1 MAEAKLTD
9 EEFREAWIASGGQ
22 AAVLMRNYGYSNVRG
37 IYERRNAVE
46 KRHGWYLPS
55 GGANTGSNRGDAG
68 MAAWSYKPRLEI
80 TGFTGLLVTFSDAHW
95 WPGISDTLAYKALL
109 EVIRQE
115 KPAMIIANGD
125 LLDGAR
131 ISTSHAR
138 IRWAETPRLADE
150 LEEVKSRMAEIR
162 HAARK
167 ARLIRTIGNHCS
179 RFETYLSNRASEAEG
194 LQGTRLSDH
203 LLGWEESMS
212 IWVNNQCVV
221 KHRIGQGRHAAYT
234 NLLKSGLS
242 GQTGHTHRLKVETYG
257 NYRGRFY
264 WGESGTLAEP
274 AGVQFS
280 YAEDNPSEACSGFL
294 TTLFARDGTM
304 FCPQMVEVQ
313 NGRATW
319 RDQVVVRE
327 KARAA

>member
-1 MAEAKLTD
+1 MPPAKLTD
-9 EEFREAWIASGGQ
+9 EQFREAWIACGGQ

-37 IYERRNAVE
+37 IYDRRNALE
-46 KRHGWYLPS
+46 ARYGWRLPS
-55 GGANTGSNRGDAG
+55 GGAHTGWNRGDAG
-68 MAAWSYKPRLEI
+68 TPVWNYKPRLEI
-80 TGFTGLLVTFSDAHW
+80 TGFSGLMVTFSDAHW

-115 KPAMIIANGD
+115 KPALVIANGD

-131 ISTSHAR
+131 ISRHGRT
-138 IRWAETPRLADE
+138 RWEESPRLSDE
-150 LEEVKSRMAEIR
+150 LDEVKARMAEIR
-162 HAARK
+162 HASRK
-167 ARLIRTIGNHCS
+167 SQLVRTIGNHCA
-179 RFETYLSNRASEAEG
+179 RFETYLSNHASEMDG
-194 LQGTRLSDH
+194 VQGTRLADH
-203 LLGWEESMS
+203 LTGWEEAMS
-212 IWVNNQCVV
+212 IWVNNQLVV
-221 KHRIGQGRHAAYT
+221 KHRIGQGRHASYT
-234 NLLKSGLS
+234 NLLKAGMS
-242 GQTGHTHRLKVETYG
+242 GQTGHTHRLLVQTYG

-294 TTLFARDGTM
+294 TTLFGKDGTM

-319 RDQVVVRE
+319 RDQVVVRA